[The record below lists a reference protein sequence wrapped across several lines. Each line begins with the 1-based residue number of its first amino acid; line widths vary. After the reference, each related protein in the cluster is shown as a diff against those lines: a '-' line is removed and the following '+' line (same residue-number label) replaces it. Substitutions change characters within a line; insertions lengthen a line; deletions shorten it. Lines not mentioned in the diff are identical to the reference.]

1 MKRRAGILTFFM
13 GDPQADRVVP
23 ASGFTAQ
30 LTSFSAGAMAFLACF
45 ALALSVST
53 GRLAERW
60 ANELAQSLTIRV
72 SAPSDQMDIQT
83 HATLNVLATTPGIR
97 DARPLDVE
105 APRALLAPWFG
116 SSLPLEDLPVPQLI
130 DVVEDGGTRDVAGL
144 RLRLQAEAPG
154 AIVDDHSRWRRPLID
169 AAGRLRGLSWLSL
182 ALITGAMAA
191 MVTLAANA
199 ALAANRPV
207 IEVLRQVGARDGYI
221 AQAFVRRFTIRAL
234 TGAAIGAKA
243 GMLSVAL
250 LPSTDAA
257 GGFLTDLGFQG
268 LGWLLPATIPFLA
281 ASVAFAATR
290 VAALRTLRTM
300 AGPTRCAG

>member
-83 HATLNVLATTPGIR
+83 QATLNVLATTPGIR
-97 DARPLDVE
+97 DARPLEVE
-105 APRALLAPWFG
+105 EQRALLAPWFG
-116 SSLPLEDLPVPQLI
+116 GSLPLEDLPVPQLI
-130 DVVEDGGTRDVAGL
+130 DVVEEGGTLDVAGL

-154 AIVDDHSRWRRPLID
+154 AIVDDHSRWRRPLIE

-234 TGAAIGAKA
+234 TGAAIGAMA

-268 LGWLLPATIPFLA
+268 LGWLLPATIP
-281 ASVAFAATR
+281 
-290 VAALRTLRTM
+290 
-300 AGPTRCAG
+300 